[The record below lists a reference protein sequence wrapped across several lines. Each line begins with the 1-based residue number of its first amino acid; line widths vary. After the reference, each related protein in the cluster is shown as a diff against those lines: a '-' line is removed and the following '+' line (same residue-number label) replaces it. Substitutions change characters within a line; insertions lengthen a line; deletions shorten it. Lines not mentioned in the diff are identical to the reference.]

1 MQVKCENII
10 TVNPP
15 YLRFGEG
22 GGELINLEKT
32 MVSALHRVLQN
43 QVEKLKYKKV

>member
-1 MQVKCENII
+1 MHVKCQNIT

-15 YLRFGEG
+15 SLRCG
-22 GGELINLEKT
+22 GGGSINLEKT
-32 MVSALHRVLQN
+32 MVSALHRELQN